1 MISLT
6 DKDGNSYGDSSI
18 VVIGAN
24 GKVKPVS
31 TGGGSPTGPA
41 GGDLSG
47 TYPNPSVVWNNGI
60 PTYNSLYFPIPTG
73 TTVQYIRGDGSL
85 ATFPAIP
92 AQYNP
97 TAGTGISIT
106 GAYPNQT
113 ITNTLPDQTVALTA
127 GTGIGIT
134 GTYPNFTITNS
145 SPSSGGT
152 VTAVTGSAPLSST
165 GGTTP
170 NLSIPQSSTL
180 QDGYLS
186 STDWNTFNGKQNALT
201 LTTTGTSGA
210 ATLVGSTLNIPQY
223 SGGGGASGGFNTPVK
238 LGSGSIYSNIP
249 YGASN
254 ATVALGSNTMY
265 LAPFIPA
272 QTFTISDFLINV
284 AVLGSGNYR
293 ILLYSHNDTN
303 GLPDVLLYEST
314 DLSVTTTGVKTAI
327 TTQTFTAGTTYWLGV
342 YGSGA
347 AQFAAVVVASQNQIG
362 MYSTLAQYSSITRGI
377 TFGSAPNPF
386 GITHSKSSASFIRI
400 GLTVA

>member
-113 ITNTLPDQTVALTA
+113 IANT
-127 GTGIGIT
+127 
-134 GTYPNFTITNS
+134 
-145 SPSSGGT
+145 
-152 VTAVTGSAPLSST
+152 
-165 GGTTP
+165 
-170 NLSIPQSSTL
+170 
-180 QDGYLS
+180 
-186 STDWNTFNGKQNALT
+186 LT

-223 SGGGGASGGFNTPVK
+223 SGGGGSSNFSIISLSATDSTAVTGTTANAIVSAILIPANTFSSTGIIDIAARYFKTGTLGSQTVRMYVNTSASLTGATLVANFYSGSNRQVGAWRTANIASNTINFLSISGTFSSDLASINAVGTSATFNTSVDNYIIFSVQ
-238 LGSGSIYSNIP
+238 LTS
-249 YGASN
+249 
-254 ATVALGSNTMY
+254 T
-265 LAPFIPA
+265 
-272 QTFTISDFLINV
+272 SDSC
-284 AVLGSGNYR
+284 VLQFHK
-293 ILLYSHNDTN
+293 ILRY
-303 GLPDVLLYEST
+303 V
-314 DLSVTTTGVKTAI
+314 
-327 TTQTFTAGTTYWLGV
+327 
-342 YGSGA
+342 
-347 AQFAAVVVASQNQIG
+347 
-362 MYSTLAQYSSITRGI
+362 
-377 TFGSAPNPF
+377 
-386 GITHSKSSASFIRI
+386 
-400 GLTVA
+400 